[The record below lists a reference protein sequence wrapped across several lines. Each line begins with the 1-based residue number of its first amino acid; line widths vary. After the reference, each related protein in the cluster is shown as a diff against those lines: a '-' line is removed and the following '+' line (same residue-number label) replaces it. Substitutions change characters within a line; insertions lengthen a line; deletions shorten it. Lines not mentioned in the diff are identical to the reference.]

1 MHKLMR
7 TFLIMMI
14 LGITC
19 NAQARVIQ
27 KSELINIV
35 EKIVYDQTAE
45 YMAQYNVDKIDVKVV
60 NMPVESIT
68 TTGDSPVKIRVIS
81 NFDRFLTY
89 DIKKVMVIDADTE
102 KVIKTIPTNVRTLVY
117 KDVLVSTA
125 RIGLLSPI
133 NLSNTKVENLEVG
146 SVIEQVMDKI
156 DSNSPIIALRPIM
169 LGKMVLKTS
178 VRKKPDVAKLEAV
191 KISFVQNDM
200 INIEV
205 DGIAEAEGNIGDT
218 ILVKNTRFNKIH
230 TALITGKNRVEVK
243 LWKNIYWF

>member
-7 TFLIMMI
+7 IFLIVMI
-14 LGITC
+14 LGIALG
-19 NAQARVIQ
+19 AQARVVQ
-27 KSELINIV
+27 KSELIDIV

-45 YMAQYNVDKIDVKVV
+45 QMAKYNVDKIDVKVM
-60 NMPVESIT
+60 NMPLETLNAPDGSKIK
-68 TTGDSPVKIRVIS
+68 VKVVS

-89 DIKKVMVIDADTE
+89 DIKKVMVIDDTTG

-117 KDVLVSTA
+117 KNVLVSTD
-125 RIGLLSPI
+125 RIAIFAPI

-146 SVIEQVMDKI
+146 SVIENVMDKI
-156 DSNSPIIALRPIM
+156 DLNAPLVALRPIM

-191 KISFVQNDM
+191 KISFVQDNR
-200 INIEV
+200 ISIEV
-205 DGIAEAEGNIGDT
+205 DGVAEAEGNIGDT

-243 LWKNIYWF
+243 L

>member
-1 MHKLMR
+1 ML
-7 TFLIMMI
+7 I
-14 LGITC
+14 LGIAH
-19 NAQARVIQ
+19 NAQARVVQ

-35 EKIVYDQTAE
+35 EEIVYEQTQKQ
-45 YMAQYNVDKIDVKVV
+45 MAKYNVDKIDVKVL
-60 NMPVESIT
+60 NMPIETLT
-68 TTGDSPVKIRVIS
+68 TSGDSAPKIKVIS

-89 DIKKVMVIDADTE
+89 DIKKVTVIDGDSG

-117 KDVLVSTA
+117 KNVLVSTS

-133 NLSNTKVENLEVG
+133 NLSNTKIENLEVG
-146 SVIEQVMDKI
+146 SVIENVMDKI
-156 DSNSPIIALRPIM
+156 DSNSPLIALRPIM

-191 KISFVQNDM
+191 KISFVQDER
-200 INIEV
+200 ISIEV

-243 LWKNIYWF
+243 LWKNTYLF

>member
-7 TFLIMMI
+7 IFLIIMI
-14 LGITC
+14 LGIAH

-27 KSELINIV
+27 KSELIDIV

-45 YMAQYNVDKIDVKVV
+45 QMAKYNVDKIDVKVV
-60 NMPVESIT
+60 NMPIETLTTSSNSKIKVE
-68 TTGDSPVKIRVIS
+68 VVS

-89 DIKKVMVIDADTE
+89 DIKKVRVIEEDNG

-117 KDVLVSTA
+117 KDVLVTTD
-125 RIGLLSPI
+125 RIGIFSPI

-146 SVIEQVMDKI
+146 SVIENVMDKI
-156 DSNSPIIALRPIM
+156 DLNSPIVALRPIM

-178 VRKKPDVAKLEAV
+178 VRKKPDVAKMEAV
-191 KISFVQNDM
+191 KISFVQDDR
-200 INIEV
+200 ISIEV

-243 LWKNIYWF
+243 L

>member
-7 TFLIMMI
+7 IFLIMLV
-14 LGITC
+14 LGISH
-19 NAQARVIQ
+19 NAQARVVQ
-27 KSELINIV
+27 KSELINVV
-35 EKIVYDQTAE
+35 EKIVYEQTTQ
-45 YMAQYNVDKIDVKVV
+45 YMAKYNVDKIDVKVV
-60 NMPVESIT
+60 NMPIETIT
-68 TTGDSPVKIRVIS
+68 TSGEAAPQVKVVS

-89 DIKKVMVIDADTE
+89 DIKKVMVIDGDNG
-102 KVIKTIPTNVRTLVY
+102 KIIKTIPTNVRTLVY

-133 NLSNTKVENLEVG
+133 NLSNTKVDNLEVG

-156 DSNSPIIALRPIM
+156 DANSPIIALRPIM

-178 VRKKPDVAKLEAV
+178 VRKKPDVAKMEAV
-191 KISFVQNDM
+191 KISFVQDER
-200 INIEV
+200 ISIEV

-243 LWKNIYWF
+243 LWKNTY